1 MDGKRRRHFG
11 PFATLLALVGLAALA
26 INVSGFQVLSHDG
39 LTTRPTELLQRHF
52 NLLLLVQVPLLAA
65 SCRLVF
71 RNEHLRVPEHMVL
84 SAYTTGV
91 RAIFL
96 AVVAP
101 LSMATSNTPATALV
115 YAFWGAWYVY
125 FGWAAS
131 QFYLV
136 GRGSAAWA
144 RGIVAAA
151 LGHAGIIC
159 ALFVGDAAYQ
169 AFL

>member
-1 MDGKRRRHFG
+1 
-11 PFATLLALVGLAALA
+11 
-26 INVSGFQVLSHDG
+26 
-39 LTTRPTELLQRHF
+39 
-52 NLLLLVQVPLLAA
+52 LLVQVPLLAT

-71 RNEHLRVPEHMVL
+71 RSEHLRVPEHMVL

-96 AVVAP
+96 ALVAP
-101 LSMATSNTPATALV
+101 LSMATSNPPGTALV

-136 GRGSAAWA
+136 SGRSAAWA

-151 LGHAGIIC
+151 VGHAGNVGV
-159 ALFVGDAAYQ
+159 LFVGDAAYQ
-169 AFL
+169 AFLR